1 MLVARSFG
9 LDMSKPSASSY
20 KDLKTSSWA
29 SPAAEALRA
38 KGWMQG
44 SGSAFL
50 PNAPVTQE
58 QMAVVL
64 AKALDLTNSPIENG
78 AAALSDAQLASA
90 SVWAQAALKQSA
102 KAGLLEGYTQGI
114 EPGRKVLRGEAAS
127 AVLAASNLQLQAIE
141 AVQDGIVKIGGVA
154 YQVSQ
159 DLAGLF
165 TAANAPA
172 LAGAK
177 VNLTITNGTVTAVR
191 TLDLKSAGTAAAQG
205 QPEFGGNV
213 ALNGGG
219 AKISGAVTV
228 SGDFVTLN
236 ALEIGGDLTI
246 ASSVQHDFSST
257 GLIVKGTTHVLGGD
271 DHTVVFRAAQL
282 ESVVLNKEQVRVEL
296 LESSKLKEMFVQK
309 SASLEGDSSV
319 RIPKLMLEPGV
330 GFFNLN
336 APVIMMQTDGRLSL
350 TLGRFASINNLLVT
364 SILNP
369 MSFITNFGVVRNQIS
384 LWNNAPFSTA
394 LPSVPVPVTESVY
407 TAPPVV
413 VPPVVTPPV
422 VNPPA
427 EPVDLAGLRQA
438 LADAELALEELP
450 VGDLVGQSYP
460 QKSQLEF
467 KEVLIRSQAVLDDA
481 DATQSAVNEA
491 ASTLVSATQALRD
504 SKNHTQITRALDS
517 ATVQYAV
524 YQVGTAPRQ
533 ISQSTYDTFWNGL
546 ADLKVRNP
554 DPAVIDPDTEYLLL
568 NELSKLKLSLEA
580 QIIAW
585 DYEPLQETVAKAQSA
600 LIDHEGTLNSREP
613 LQASIQASEDL
624 LKLSQTEPWSI
635 FQKTVNNRLDN
646 LWKAT
651 EHHLDK
657 NNKSLSST
665 VLSDP
670 LSPAPSPE
678 TLSYNE
684 ETDVLEPLPSSSPA
698 EPQSGTAQQTG
709 SDSETSNESP
719 SDEAAPTEAAE

>member
-1 MLVARSFG
+1 MTKA
-9 LDMSKPSASSY
+9 SAKFFSAKGAAASAIAVSALAFPFSVQAASDSSY

-78 AAALSDAQLASA
+78 AAGLPDAELASA

-102 KAGLLEGYTQGI
+102 KAGLLGGYTQGI

-141 AVQDGIVKIGGVA
+141 AVQDGTVKIGGVA
-154 YQVSQ
+154 YRVSQ

-177 VNLTITNGTVTAVR
+177 VNLTVANGTVTAVR

-205 QPEFGGNV
+205 QPEFGGNI

-246 ASSVQHDFSST
+246 AASVQHDFSST

-282 ESVVLNKEQVRVEL
+282 ESMVLNKEQVRVEL
-296 LESSKLKEMFVQK
+296 LESSKLKEMSVQK
-309 SASLEGDSSV
+309 SALLEGDSSV
-319 RIPKLMLEPGV
+319 RIPKLTLEPGV

-336 APVIMMQTDGRLSL
+336 APVIMMQTDGRLRL
-350 TLGRFASINNLLVT
+350 TLGRLASINNLLVT
-364 SILNP
+364 STLNP
-369 MSFITNFGVVRNQIS
+369 MSFITNFGVIRNQIS
-384 LWNNAPFSTA
+384 LWNNAPFPAA
-394 LPSVPVPVTESVY
+394 LPSVSIPVTETVY
-407 TAPPVV
+407 TAPAVV
-413 VPPVVTPPV
+413 VPPVATPPVVTPPV

-460 QKSQLEF
+460 EKIQSEF
-467 KEVLIRSQAVLDDA
+467 KEVLIRSQALLDDA
-481 DATQSAVNEA
+481 DATQSAANEA

-504 SKNHTQITRALDS
+504 SKNHTRITRALDS
-517 ATVQYAV
+517 AAVYAV
-524 YQVGTAPRQ
+524 YQAGTAPRQ
-533 ISQSTYDTFWNGL
+533 ISQGAYDTFWNGL

-554 DPAVIDPDTEYLLL
+554 DPALIDPDTEYMLL
-568 NELSKLKLSLEA
+568 NELNELKLDLEE

-585 DYEPLQETVAKAQSA
+585 DYEPLKDALAKAQSA
-600 LIDHEGTLNSREP
+600 LIDHEGIPQSREN
-613 LQASIQASEDL
+613 LQGTIKASEDL
-624 LKLSQTEPWSI
+624 LQLSQTEP
-635 FQKTVNNRLDN
+635 
-646 LWKAT
+646 
-651 EHHLDK
+651 
-657 NNKSLSST
+657 
-665 VLSDP
+665 
-670 LSPAPSPE
+670 
-678 TLSYNE
+678 
-684 ETDVLEPLPSSSPA
+684 
-698 EPQSGTAQQTG
+698 
-709 SDSETSNESP
+709 
-719 SDEAAPTEAAE
+719 